1 MNKLTIFAAAL
12 AAAGVALFPSTRV
25 QAQPA
30 PAVQA
35 APVSP
40 PPGDAVER
48 HLGALLRARLHDL
61 RQERAR
67 AMDLR

>member
-1 MNKLTIFAAAL
+1 MKKLTIVAAAL

-30 PAVQA
+30 PAAQA
-35 APVSP
+35 ALPS
-40 PPGDAVER
+40 GDAVER

-61 RQERAR
+61 QEERAW
-67 AMDLR
+67 ALGLR